1 VQPTRIPEVHTLADV
16 IQYWEEGAPE
26 KGLTTPL
33 KDWETIF
40 QRPDYRTEAT
50 KLSNIK
56 FVYREW
62 AIHCERNDA
71 IFDVQYGELRNKYT
85 ALRKKI
91 LKARQE
97 RGEAEIRIRRR

>member
-1 VQPTRIPEVHTLADV
+1 MLADV

-56 FVYREW
+56 FVYWEW
-62 AIHCERNDA
+62 AIHCE
-71 IFDVQYGELRNKYT
+71 
-85 ALRKKI
+85 
-91 LKARQE
+91 
-97 RGEAEIRIRRR
+97 